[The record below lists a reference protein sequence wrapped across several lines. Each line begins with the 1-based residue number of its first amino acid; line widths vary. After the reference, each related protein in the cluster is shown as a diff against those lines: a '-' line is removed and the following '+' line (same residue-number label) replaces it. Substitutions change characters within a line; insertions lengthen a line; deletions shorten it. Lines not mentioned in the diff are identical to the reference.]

1 MRDLTQ
7 AELHVLR
14 HSLGTGEYGRKP
26 SHRNH
31 FVTGEGSKEHPTCMQ
46 LVELGL
52 MHRRSGNALS
62 GGDDIFTVTAA
73 GRAAEAAKVEQLPP
87 EPKLTPGQRK
97 YRAYLKS
104 ESSES
109 FAEWL
114 GVPSREEVRYRE
126 RMRRLG
132 IFSHA

>member
-7 AELHVLR
+7 AELHLLR
-14 HSLGTGEYGRKP
+14 HSLGTGECGRKP

-31 FVTGEGSKEHPTCMQ
+31 FVTGAGSTDHPTCMQ
-46 LVELGL
+46 LVDLGL
-52 MHRRSGNALS
+52 MQRHSGNALS

-73 GRAAEAAKVEQLPP
+73 GRGAEAAQVEQLRPA
-87 EPKLTPGQRK
+87 PKLSPGQRR
-97 YRAYLKS
+97 YREFLHS
-104 ESSES
+104 DSNMS